1 MAVIEMTPGI
11 QAGPPRGKLPKSV
24 DPGRGPVGGG
34 VPPLSGGGSWA
45 VVIVGPH
52 HDRVISGFASSDS
65 AWDFVN
71 AYEAVSDN
79 GILVAYPTLRL
90 HAAVSRWAAAR
101 GRSGG
106 DADQVCR
113 QVGLRALHL
122 AS

>member
-24 DPGRGPVGGG
+24 EPVPGTECCV
-34 VPPLSGGGSWA
+34 VAPLSGVGSWS
-45 VVIVGPH
+45 VVIEGDD